1 MQRNNNSYR
10 NNDGYFDP
18 VAGGAIEKVMSDE
31 KFERDKKK
39 FERVLGII
47 FDVCRLAGFHIEGRI
62 TLVDENSGRVWK

>member
-1 MQRNNNSYR
+1 MTRNSTYR
-10 NNDGYFDP
+10 NNEGYFDST
-18 VAGGAIEKVMSDE
+18 AGGAMNKVMSDE

-62 TLVDENSGRVWK
+62 TLVDENSGRVWR